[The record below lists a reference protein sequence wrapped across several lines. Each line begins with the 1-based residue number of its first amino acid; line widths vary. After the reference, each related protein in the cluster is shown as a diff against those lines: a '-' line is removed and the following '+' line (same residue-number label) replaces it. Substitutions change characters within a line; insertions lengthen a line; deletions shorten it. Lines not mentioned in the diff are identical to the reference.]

1 MSRDASR
8 GRRGGRA
15 RGRQP
20 RPKAPRGRSL
30 VGERFTAD
38 VDRFGHGGFGVAR
51 LDAATDP
58 SVGEVAGTVVFVR
71 HSLPG
76 ERVVVTITEGEVGSR
91 FLRGDAVEVLT
102 ASPDRVTPPC
112 PLAGPGPDRCGG
124 CDLQHVDLTAQRR
137 LKAEVVAEQLRRI
150 AGLERDVVVEALPS
164 DVDGPEA
171 GLRWRTRMRYHRL
184 PDGRLG
190 LRASRSDQVVP
201 VPECLVE
208 APEALVLVAGE
219 QPDVA
224 EVTEM
229 LRGHSFDVAAEGF
242 WQVHRD
248 APETLVAAVTSYAA
262 AQPGERV
269 LDLYAGV
276 GLFTVFLADAVG
288 PQGRVDGVEGDA
300 RAVAHGR
307 ENVAAYPWAHLHG
320 GSVADVLAGPE
331 VSGRCDVV
339 VLDPPR
345 EGAKRAVVEQVVGR
359 APRAVVLVGCDPAAF
374 ARDVSLFAESGY
386 ELQDLR
392 AFDLFPMTSHVECV
406 AHLVKSDSGPQ

>member
-1 MSRDASR
+1 MSRDQGR
-8 GRRGGRA
+8 GGRAGRA
-15 RGRQP
+15 RGRHT

-30 VGERFTAD
+30 VGERFTVE

-51 LDAATDP
+51 LGDDA
-58 SVGEVAGTVVFVR
+58 GELAGTVVFVR

-76 ERVVVTITEGEVGSR
+76 ERVVVALTEGEVGSR

-124 CDLQHVDLTAQRR
+124 CDLQHVDLAAQRR
-137 LKAEVVAEQLRRI
+137 LKGEVVAEQLRRI
-150 AGLERDVVVEALPS
+150 AHLEREVVVEALPS
-164 DVDGPEA
+164 DLPSDVAGEGA
-171 GLRWRTRMRYHRL
+171 GLHWRTRMRYHRL

-190 LRASRSDQVVP
+190 LRASRSDRVVP
-201 VPECLVE
+201 VPDCPVE
-208 APEALVLVAGE
+208 APEAVVVVEGE
-219 QPDVA
+219 QPERA

-229 LRGHSFDVAAEGF
+229 VRGHSFDVATDGF

-248 APETLVAAVTSYAA
+248 APEALLTAVTSYAA
-262 AQPGERV
+262 VRPGERV

-276 GLFTVFLADAVG
+276 GLFTVFLADAAG

-307 ENVAAYPWAHLHG
+307 ENVAAYPWAHLHA
-320 GSVADVLAGPE
+320 GSVAQVLAGPE

-359 APRAVVLVGCDPAAF
+359 TPRAVVLVGCDPAAF

-386 ELQDLR
+386 ELEQVR
-392 AFDLFPMTSHVECV
+392 AFDLFPMTHHVETV
-406 AHLVKSDSGPQ
+406 GLLVPGA